1 MTRKPFADFSFRDI
15 PCVICIGVF
24 DGMHLG
30 HQSIIDETVRLAR
43 DLDAASVA
51 VTFSRNPKMAR
62 SSMPWTAALQSRAQF
77 EEMLSD
83 RGINYHC
90 VIDFSDDMS
99 KLTGEEFIA
108 LLCTSYEVRAMVVGD
123 SFRAGS
129 RACSVGP
136 SDISGLFSKYT
147 SSAYLRVIPPVVIDG
162 EVVSS
167 SLIRGCLLTGDVDK
181 ASRLLGRAYSL
192 DLGGAS
198 FIEDDDSGDAS
209 QKRLFI
215 DVRTLGLLLPKEGR
229 YKVRATAEGR
239 SVETEAF
246 VSEDRLALE
255 LPVRM
260 KPDGIIFLGV

>member
-43 DLDAASVA
+43 DLDACSVA

-123 SFRAGS
+123 SFKVGARANS
-129 RACSVGP
+129 AGP
-136 SDISGLFSKYT
+136 AEISSLLSKYT
-147 SSAYLRVIPPVVIDG
+147 SSAYLRVIPPVVIDN

-167 SLIRGCLLTGDVDK
+167 SLIRRCLLTGELDK

-192 DLGGAS
+192 DLRSLKATA
-198 FIEDDDSGDAS
+198 ENLKDAS
-209 QKRLFI
+209 QTRLLY
-215 DVRTLGLLLPKEGR
+215 DVRTLGLLLPKAGKYMVE
-229 YKVRATAEGR
+229 ATAEGI
-239 SVETEAF
+239 SLKGEAF
-246 VSEDRLALE
+246 VSEDHLALE

-260 KPDGIIFLGV
+260 TPDGITFLGA

>member
-1 MTRKPFADFSFRDI
+1 MIRKPFADFSFRDI
-15 PCVICIGVF
+15 PCVVCIGVF
-24 DGMHLG
+24 DGMHTG
-30 HQSIIDETVRLAR
+30 HQAIIDETVKLAR
-43 DLDAASVA
+43 DLRAESVA

-62 SSMPWTAALQSRAQF
+62 SSMPYAGALQSDRQL

-123 SFRAGS
+123 SFRAGA
-129 RACSVGP
+129 RAYSVGP
-136 SDISGLFSKYT
+136 SEMKVLLTGYT
-147 SSAYLRVIPPVVIDG
+147 SSAYLRVIPPVVIDD

-192 DLGGAS
+192 DLRGAS
-198 FIEDDDSGDAS
+198 FIWDDCSGDAS

-229 YKVRATAEGR
+229 YKVRATAEGKQ
-239 SVETEAF
+239 VESEAF
-246 VSEDRLALE
+246 VSEDHLALE

-260 KPDGIIFLGV
+260 NPDGIIFLGV

>member
-15 PCVICIGVF
+15 PGVICIGVF

-30 HQSIIDETVRLAR
+30 HQRIIEETVRLAR

-129 RACSVGP
+129 RACSVSP

-147 SSAYLRVIPPVVIDG
+147 
-162 EVVSS
+162 
-167 SLIRGCLLTGDVDK
+167 
-181 ASRLLGRAYSL
+181 
-192 DLGGAS
+192 
-198 FIEDDDSGDAS
+198 
-209 QKRLFI
+209 
-215 DVRTLGLLLPKEGR
+215 
-229 YKVRATAEGR
+229 
-239 SVETEAF
+239 
-246 VSEDRLALE
+246 
-255 LPVRM
+255 
-260 KPDGIIFLGV
+260 